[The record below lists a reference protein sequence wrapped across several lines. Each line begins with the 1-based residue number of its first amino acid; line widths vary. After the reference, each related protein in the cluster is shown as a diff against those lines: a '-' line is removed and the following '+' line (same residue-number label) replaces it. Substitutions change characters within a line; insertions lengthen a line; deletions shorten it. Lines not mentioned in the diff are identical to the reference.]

1 MDISEQ
7 SYAAITSVL
16 REAVSKYAGGGKDS
30 AVTDIHVQPNPES
43 GELIVFDDDDKELAR
58 TVIDEWVEYD
68 SENFYKVVTPVL
80 RKILTELKDGGT
92 FDGLSLMTPFS
103 IVLVDDEKETVAELL
118 LIDDDTILLDGEL
131 LKGLDE
137 ELDSFLKELLE
148 K

>member
-16 REAVSKYAGGGKDS
+16 REAVSKYAVGEKDS

>member
-16 REAVSKYAGGGKDS
+16 REAVSKYAGGEKDS

-68 SENFYKVVTPVL
+68 SENFYKAVTPVL
-80 RKILTELKDGGT
+80 RKILTALKDGGT

-103 IVLVDDEKETVAELL
+103 FVLVDDEKETVAELL